1 MSWLQRL
8 NETYE
13 ACFGSTR
20 LDVRGL
26 APVGSVIQRTQ
37 IEVALYD
44 DGTFASA
51 TLEDHQTIMFT
62 TEDSASRSGTAPAA
76 NPLTE
81 QLEYC
86 AKGMERFEGDPAK
99 HNRYIQLLTSWNSS
113 DFGNQ
118 TTAAVLKYV
127 NTGSLLE
134 DLIHERVITQK
145 DGELQKVKVS
155 KTIKLDPAKVW
166 IRWRVQSISHL
177 ESATWEDP
185 ALQLSWQK
193 FEQSLSAKTAL
204 CFMCGC
210 EVRATQKHPKGIRK
224 GGDNA
229 KLISSNDT
237 KGYTFRGR
245 FHSSEEAASLG
256 YESSQKAHNALR
268 WLIKRQGSSI
278 ADELVVVAWATGGQS
293 VPKPVVSTLEMFG
306 HDDADE
312 LILPEKTPYFEAD
325 TAIGDVGQALARKLN
340 KRMQGYR
347 AELNDRADVVVMALD
362 SATPGRMAI
371 VYYRELRGSEFLER
385 IEHWHNAL
393 AWPQNF
399 GKELHFVGAPS
410 PRDIAEAAYGRRV
423 DDKLRKVTVERLL
436 PCIVDNRP
444 LPRDLEQA
452 VVRRAIN
459 RAGLERWEFE
469 RTLGIAC
476 SLVRG
481 THPVENYK
489 MSLEEDRRTRDYL
502 YGRLLAIADSI
513 EEIALSVAGEGRETN
528 AARLMQRFADHPA
541 TTWRTLELQLRPYMA
556 RLRSSRF
563 AGALTIRQRLL
574 DELISGFPTMD
585 DGNNAFNDNRRLS
598 GEFLLA
604 FHSQREALRPRK
616 PEAGTSAQAEQQ
628 GEDQ

>member
-1 MSWLQRL
+1 M
-8 NETYE
+8 
-13 ACFGSTR
+13 
-20 LDVRGL
+20 
-26 APVGSVIQRTQ
+26 
-37 IEVALYD
+37 
-44 DGTFASA
+44 
-51 TLEDHQTIMFT
+51 
-62 TEDSASRSGTAPAA
+62 
-76 NPLTE
+76 
-81 QLEYC
+81 
-86 AKGMERFEGDPAK
+86 
-99 HNRYIQLLTSWNSS
+99 
-113 DFGNQ
+113 
-118 TTAAVLKYV
+118 
-127 NTGSLLE
+127 
-134 DLIHERVITQK
+134 
-145 DGELQKVKVS
+145 
-155 KTIKLDPAKVW
+155 
-166 IRWRVQSISHL
+166 
-177 ESATWEDP
+177 
-185 ALQLSWQK
+185 
-193 FEQSLSAKTAL
+193 
-204 CFMCGC
+204 
-210 EVRATQKHPKGIRK
+210 
-224 GGDNA
+224 
-229 KLISSNDT
+229 
-237 KGYTFRGR
+237 
-245 FHSSEEAASLG
+245 
-256 YESSQKAHNALR
+256 
-268 WLIKRQGSSI
+268 
-278 ADELVVVAWATGGQS
+278 
-293 VPKPVVSTLEMFG
+293 
-306 HDDADE
+306 
-312 LILPEKTPYFEAD
+312 
-325 TAIGDVGQALARKLN
+325 GQALALKLN

-385 IEHWHNAL
+385 IEHWHNML

-423 DDKLRKVTVERLL
+423 DDKLRQVTVERLL

-444 LPRDLEQA
+444 LPHDLEQA
-452 VVRRAIN
+452 VVRRALN

-541 TTWRTLELQLRPYMA
+541 TTWRTLELQLRPYIA
-556 RLRSSRF
+556 RLRGSRY

-574 DELISGFPTMD
+574 DELISSFPAMD

-604 FHSQREALRPRK
+604 FHSQREALRRRK
-616 PEAGTSAQAEQQ
+616 PEAGTSAQLEQQ